1 MLLPAFLRLAQ
12 IVACCQHSAVLFVT
26 HTRLDRRCSRL
37 PGARQQLIGLLMPMR
52 AARLAGCVTA
62 RGRHSGAVPDVGA
75 GLDDER
81 RAVEL
86 PRREGQFNLAVTRR
100 LDKP

>member
-1 MLLPAFLRLAQ
+1 MRLEQ
-12 IVACCQHSAVLFVT
+12 IVTGDKDSSILLVSHA
-26 HTRLDRRCSRL
+26 RLDRRCSRL
-37 PGARQQLIGLLMPMR
+37 PGASQQLIGVLVPMR
-52 AARLAGCVTA
+52 AARLAGCITA
-62 RGRHSGAVPDVGA
+62 RGGHGGAVPGVRA